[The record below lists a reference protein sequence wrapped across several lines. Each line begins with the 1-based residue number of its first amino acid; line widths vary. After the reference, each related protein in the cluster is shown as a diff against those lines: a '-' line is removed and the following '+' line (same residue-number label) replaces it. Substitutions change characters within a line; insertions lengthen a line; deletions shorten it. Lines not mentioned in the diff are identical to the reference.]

1 LARHTA
7 DLDAL
12 VGRTLGRRRYEVVA
26 RIAQGGMAIVYR
38 GHDRQLDRVVAIKV
52 PRPEFARDR
61 GFSDQFRREARTAA
75 RLSHPNVV
83 AVYDS
88 GEERGLPWIVMEHVS
103 GRTLREVLDSQRRL
117 SPESTAEL
125 LGPVA
130 DALDHAHHA
139 GVVHLDVKPENLL
152 LTSETVKVADF
163 GLVRAAAQ
171 RGHGQAL
178 AATVHY
184 CAPEVLRGGTVD
196 GRADVYALAVVA
208 WEGVC
213 GRAPFEGDARQV
225 VQQHLGGRVPRPS
238 QVVDGIPEPFDDA
251 VARATDPDP
260 TGRFLRASDFAA
272 AIGAPRRRRMDET
285 LRATTPVP
293 PAGPDTATAWAPAA
307 GAAAAAHSPSG
318 APTTSW
324 PPAARETTH
333 GWAGQA
339 QGAETRSLDAL
350 PAVTAGAAQAP
361 PAAQAPAAT
370 QLPTATRVPPAPQP
384 PLRPRPTTG
393 RVPKSRAARPRG
405 GRGRLLAALLVAGL
419 LAGGLLTRAGGL
431 LGGSVRVPE
440 VVGLEVAEATRDLR
454 DRGLRVRTGEPVAS
468 DHVHEGLVAT
478 QSIAGGERARRS
490 DTVVIQPSLGIV
502 LPDLA
507 GRPADAATGRLDELD
522 IRFEEE
528 PATSV
533 DVPTGAVIQTRPDQ
547 GTVLKADDVVA
558 VVVSAGKPKVEVP
571 DVAGRRAEAAEAA
584 LADAHLEVRP
594 ERVFDDDVPE
604 GRAVGTDPG
613 SGSEVP
619 WGSAVVLRVSKG
631 PDLVEVP
638 QVVGLSK
645 KEAEQRLREAGLEAH
660 YVFPVGS
667 RVVEQSPGPGEKAKR
682 GSGVRL
688 LLNLF

>member
-117 SPESTAEL
+117 SPQSTAEL

-208 WEGVC
+208 WECVC

-238 QVVDGIPEPFDDA
+238 QAVDGIPEPFDAA

-350 PAVTAGAAQAP
+350 PAVTAGATQAP

-405 GRGRLLAALLVAGL
+405 GRGRLLAALLVVGL

-533 DVPTGAVIQTRPDQ
+533 DVPKGAVIQTRPDQ
-547 GTVLKADDVVA
+547 GTVLKADDVVT

>member
-117 SPESTAEL
+117 SPQSTAEL

-208 WEGVC
+208 WECVC

-238 QVVDGIPEPFDDA
+238 QAVDGIPEPFDAA

-350 PAVTAGAAQAP
+350 PAVTAGATQAP

-405 GRGRLLAALLVAGL
+405 GRGRLLAALLVVGL

-533 DVPTGAVIQTRPDQ
+533 DVPKGAVIQTRPDQ
-547 GTVLKADDVVA
+547 GTVLKADDVVTVA
-558 VVVSAGKPKVEVP
+558 VSAGKPKVEVP

-613 SGSEVP
+613 SGSDVP

>member
-184 CAPEVLRGGTVD
+184 CAPEVLRGGVVD

-208 WEGVC
+208 WECVC

-238 QVVDGIPEPFDDA
+238 QVVDGIPEPFDAA

-307 GAAAAAHSPSG
+307 GAAAAAHSPSE

-324 PPAARETTH
+324 PPAARETAH

-339 QGAETRSLDAL
+339 QGAETRSLNAL
-350 PAVTAGAAQAP
+350 PAVTAGATQAP

-370 QLPTATRVPPAPQP
+370 RVPPATRVPAAPQA

-405 GRGRLLAALLVAGL
+405 GRGRLLAALLVVGL
-419 LAGGLLTRAGGL
+419 LAAGLLTRAGGL

-522 IRFEEE
+522 IRFEKE

-533 DVPTGAVIQTRPDQ
+533 DVPKGAVIQTRPDQ
-547 GTVLKADDVVA
+547 GTVLKADDVVT

-594 ERVFDDDVPE
+594 ERVFADDVPE
-604 GRAVGTDPG
+604 GRAVSTDPG

-638 QVVGLSK
+638 RVVGLSK